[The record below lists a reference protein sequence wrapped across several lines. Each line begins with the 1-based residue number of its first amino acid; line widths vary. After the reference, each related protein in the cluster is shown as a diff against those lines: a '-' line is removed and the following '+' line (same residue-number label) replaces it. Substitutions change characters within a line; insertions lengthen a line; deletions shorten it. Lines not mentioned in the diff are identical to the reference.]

1 MKIIRVRV
9 RGRVQGVFFRQST
22 REVAK
27 RAGVI
32 GYARNMADAS
42 VEIVATGS
50 DEALTILLDFVGR
63 GPERARVDRLEVAEI
78 SLEHLPQGDRLPAA
92 FAWLPEQG
100 SAWPGA
106 LSHPPRPGFEPWTR
120 RLLVSDSGGSAFRD
134 CYQIGVAWPVAPHLP
149 AP

>member
-32 GYARNMADAS
+32 GYTRNMADAS

-50 DEALTILLDFVGR
+50 DEALSILLDFVGR
-63 GPERARVDRLEVAEI
+63 GPERARVDDLEVAEI
-78 SLEHLPQGDRLPAA
+78 SLEHLPQSDRLV
-92 FAWLPEQG
+92 FVEQ
-100 SAWPGA
+100 
-106 LSHPPRPGFEPWTR
+106 
-120 RLLVSDSGGSAFRD
+120 
-134 CYQIGVAWPVAPHLP
+134 HLP
-149 AP
+149 DKLFDIWPDG